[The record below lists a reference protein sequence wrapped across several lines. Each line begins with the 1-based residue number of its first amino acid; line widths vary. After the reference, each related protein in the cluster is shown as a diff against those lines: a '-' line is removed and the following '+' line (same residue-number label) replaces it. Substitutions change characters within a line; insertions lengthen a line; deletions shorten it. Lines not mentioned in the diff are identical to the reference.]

1 VTDLARL
8 RKSDSVMATFLSSG
22 VLLRVVMYPMHIARR
37 CIQTKSERQLM
48 QILARLGNATNSL
61 WIRSRSSVI
70 LILTMS

>member
-22 VLLRVVMYPMHIARR
+22 VLLRVRVIMYPMHVARR

-48 QILARLGNATNSL
+48 QILAKLGNATNSL
-61 WIRSRSSVI
+61 
-70 LILTMS
+70 